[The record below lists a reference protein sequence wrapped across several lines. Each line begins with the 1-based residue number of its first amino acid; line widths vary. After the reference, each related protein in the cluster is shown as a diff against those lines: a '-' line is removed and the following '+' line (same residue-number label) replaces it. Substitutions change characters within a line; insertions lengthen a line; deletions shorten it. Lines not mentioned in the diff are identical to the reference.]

1 MAEAVLLPKLGQTV
15 EEATIVRW
23 HKKEGD
29 RIEKG
34 DVLFE
39 IETDKA
45 VLEAESFHEGTLLK
59 VLVGTDETV
68 PVSSVVAY
76 VGEPGEEIPEPSPPA
91 VAPSRPDVAPAS
103 RRRPDTGETPVP
115 RESASPPQVPT
126 EQAGPA
132 PAAPAA
138 PPVTPARKFVSP
150 RARLLA
156 RTHLVDPARV
166 PGTGPNGRVVEKDVQ
181 AYIKQHGIDKIRISP
196 TAKRLAA
203 RENVAILDVRAS
215 GDSGRVLVRD
225 VNRAIAERPV
235 PLTKMRQVIAQRLT
249 QSFTTTP
256 HFYVTVEVDMTELL
270 GFRQKLKA
278 AGNSYTVTDF
288 ILESV
293 ILSLQEFPALNSVT
307 DGKTVRWH
315 SSVDLGMAV
324 GLEEG
329 LVVPVLRNAE
339 EFTLDELHDSVRA
352 MAARAREGKLIPDE
366 MMGSTFTV
374 SNMGML
380 DVENFGAIINPGE
393 SAILAT
399 ASTVAR
405 PAAVNGKVRIR
416 QIMKMTLSA
425 DHRIVD
431 GTLGAGFVNAI
442 KHKLEDI
449 ALWKRLTL

>member
-1 MAEAVLLPKLGQTV
+1 M
-15 EEATIVRW
+15 
-23 HKKEGD
+23 
-29 RIEKG
+29 
-34 DVLFE
+34 
-39 IETDKA
+39 
-45 VLEAESFHEGTLLK
+45 
-59 VLVGTDETV
+59 
-68 PVSSVVAY
+68 
-76 VGEPGEEIPEPSPPA
+76 
-91 VAPSRPDVAPAS
+91 
-103 RRRPDTGETPVP
+103 
-115 RESASPPQVPT
+115 
-126 EQAGPA
+126 
-132 PAAPAA
+132 
-138 PPVTPARKFVSP
+138 
-150 RARLLA
+150 
-156 RTHLVDPARV
+156 VDPERV
-166 PGTGPNGRVVEKDVQ
+166 PGTGPNGRIVEKDVQ

-196 TAKRLAA
+196 TAKRLAT
-203 RENVAILDVRAS
+203 RENVSILDVRAS

-225 VNRAIAERPV
+225 VERAIAERPV
-235 PLTKMRQVIAQRLT
+235 PLTKMRRVIAQRLT

-270 GFRQKLKA
+270 AFRQQLKA
-278 AGNSYTVTDF
+278 AGKSYTVTDF

-339 EFTLDELHDSVRA
+339 EFTLDALHDTVRA
-352 MAARAREGKLIPDE
+352 IAARAREGKLIPDE
-366 MMGSTFTV
+366 MTGSTFTV

-431 GTLGAGFVNAI
+431 GTLGAGYVNAI
-442 KHKLEDI
+442 KQKLEDI